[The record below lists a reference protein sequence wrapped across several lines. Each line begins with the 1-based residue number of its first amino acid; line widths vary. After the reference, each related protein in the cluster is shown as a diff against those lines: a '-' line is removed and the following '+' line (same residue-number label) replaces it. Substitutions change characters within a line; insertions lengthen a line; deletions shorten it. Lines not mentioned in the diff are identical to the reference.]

1 VTARLSRRAL
11 LGLPLLAGG
20 AGVAVAVGGAT
31 AWVRRGAAV
40 AAGVQ
45 RPPPPPLRLRFF
57 SRPDLAPPGVS
68 VSRIPTF
75 AQVAGVGQ
83 PSFIFVAFH
92 AAGPKV
98 LPGGAQGG
106 LAIIGLDGE
115 FVWFRP
121 RTSTSQAL
129 FNFRAQMFRGELFLT
144 WFEGKLGPGYGAG
157 GEYPLMDSTYTVRH
171 RVTAQG
177 YPSDLHE
184 FTLTP
189 EGTALL
195 TAYEETPHLV
205 IGHAQEVD
213 VVSNRLV
220 FDWPSYPSVRQSE
233 SYIKGA
239 PDYFHINSVDLW
251 PGPHRELLVSARNCC
266 AVYLIERST
275 RVKWRLHGRKSDFR
289 LGPGAAFWYQ
299 HDARALPDGSGI
311 SLFDDASQ
319 QPPLLS
325 SEKRSW
331 GKVIN
336 VNQRNMHATLRHE
349 YAHTTAA
356 IDAASQGNM
365 QLLPNGAHVIGFGT
379 SPYVA
384 EYARPLGG
392 GGPEQILDARF
403 PSLVQSYRAF
413 MGHWVGE
420 PPLSE
425 LALVVR
431 RSPGRGRFVA
441 YVSWNGAT
449 EVDSWRISAGRSRSS
464 LDSVRRAPRTGF
476 ETSIRFTSDGATTFQ
491 ASAHDRD
498 GKLLGRSRVASA

>member
-1 VTARLSRRAL
+1 VTAPLSRRAL
-11 LGLPLLAGG
+11 LGVPLLAAG
-20 AGVAVAVGGAT
+20 AAVVAAADGAT
-31 AWVRRGAAV
+31 AWFGGGAAV
-40 AAGVQ
+40 ADGVQ
-45 RPPPPPLRLRFF
+45 RAPVPPPRLRFV

-75 AQVAGVGQ
+75 ARVAGVEQ
-83 PSFIFVAFH
+83 PPYIFVAFH
-92 AAGPKV
+92 AAGPRV

-106 LAIIGLDGE
+106 LAIIDLNGHY
-115 FVWFRP
+115 VWFRP
-121 RTSTSQAL
+121 RVSTSQAL
-129 FNFRAQMFRGELFLT
+129 FNFRSQMFRRDLVLT

-189 EGTALL
+189 DGTALL
-195 TAYEETPHLV
+195 TAYEETARLV

-213 VVSNRLV
+213 VVSNHLV
-220 FDWPSYPSVRQSE
+220 FDWPSYPSVRESE
-233 SYIKGA
+233 SYIKV

-251 PGPHRELLVSARNCC
+251 PGPHRELLASARNCC
-266 AVYLIERST
+266 AVYLVERST
-275 RVKWRLHGRKSDFR
+275 KVKWRLHGRKSDFR

-299 HDARALPDGSGI
+299 HDARALADGSGI

-319 QPPLLS
+319 QPPHLS
-325 SEKRSW
+325 PEKRSW

-336 VNQRNMHATLRHE
+336 LDERTMRATLRHE
-349 YAHTTAA
+349 YSHTTAA

-384 EYARPLGG
+384 EYARPAGG
-392 GGPEQILDARF
+392 GEPEQILDARF
-403 PSLVQSYRAF
+403 PTGVQSYRAF
-413 MGHWVGE
+413 MGDWIGE

-431 RSPGRGRFVA
+431 RRPGRGAFIA

-449 EVDSWRISAGRSRSS
+449 EVDSWHFSAGSTHSS
-464 LDSVRRAPRTGF
+464 LVTVRRVPRAGF
-476 ETSIRFTSDGATTFQ
+476 ETSIRFTSDGAMAFQ
-491 ASAHDRD
+491 ASAHDRE
-498 GKLLGRSRVASA
+498 GKLLGRSRIVSA